1 MTHIDTR
8 MLLPKG
14 IQLSKTGTSFRVQT
28 RKNVIRDG
36 KKMTLKDFVAVKINY
51 QPNMSNTEREK
62 TFSAALA
69 EAKKEKVLAITRL
82 SQKGVGQRELKKVRA
97 VGTLKPTYDALFAE
111 RWAAVTTGND
121 ENIKYYAIDIFNY
134 FPHDIRLDDMQT
146 PEHYKGFVE
155 HCKKAIVE
163 RKSNHMATYSTKTI
177 NCRLGLLRDI
187 FRFALARGL
196 LLEEKLL
203 NPDRRITNMGWENL
217 PVKAKKRKMALSMEQ
232 EKMVL
237 DKCKEMGDHDFADAL
252 VWLCD
257 VGMRYK
263 TEFLKFTLDNV
274 DFKKNHVYFYRPK
287 TNVWTKVPLTPRA
300 RDIALRLKDRA
311 NMTEDKRMFGHFRQR
326 QIRTYFDKYR
336 EWCGLPK
343 EFTPYITRHTF
354 MTKLGKQKVVPAV
367 IAELGGVTIET
378 AQKYYVHSNDDMLVE
393 AIGEL
398 NKTSPASERQKTAK
412 SLRDAAERLSDEAI
426 GIGHNSR
433 NRV

>member
-1 MTHIDTR
+1 MPNIDTR

-14 IQLSKTGTSFRVQT
+14 IQLSKSGNSFRVQT
-28 RKNVIRDG
+28 RKNVIRDQ
-36 KKMTLKDFVAVKINY
+36 KKVTLKDFVAVKINY
-51 QPNMSNTEREK
+51 QPNMTAADKLK
-62 TFSAALA
+62 TFNAALE

-97 VGTLKPTYDALFAE
+97 VGTLKATFDALFAE
-111 RWAAVTTGND
+111 RWAKVTTGND

-134 FPHDIRLDDMQT
+134 FPNDIRLDDMQT
-146 PEHYKGFVE
+146 FEHYNGFVE

-196 LLEEKLL
+196 LQEDKLL

-217 PVKAKKRKMALSMEQ
+217 PVKAKKRKMALTTEQ
-232 EKMVL
+232 EMKVL
-237 DKCKEMGDHDFADAL
+237 EKCKEMGDHDFADAL

-263 TEFLKFTLDNV
+263 TEFLKFTTKDVN
-274 DFKKNHVYFYRPK
+274 FKQNHVYFYRPK
-287 TNVWTKVPLTPRA
+287 TNVWSKVPLTPRA
-300 RDIALRLKDRA
+300 REIALRLVDRA
-311 NMTEDKRMFGHFRQR
+311 NITEDKRVFGHFRQR

-336 EWCGLPK
+336 EYCDLPK

-354 MTKLGKQKVVPAV
+354 MTKLGKQKIVPAV
-367 IAELGGVTIET
+367 IAALGGVTIET
-378 AQKYYVHSNDDMLVE
+378 AQKYYVHANDDMLVE

-398 NKTSPASERQKTAK
+398 NKTSPTTNGEDK
-412 SLRDAAERLSDEAI
+412 AAV
-426 GIGHNSR
+426 GIGHNSK

>member
-97 VGTLKPTYDALFAE
+97 VGTLKPTYDALFKE
-111 RWAAVTTGND
+111 RWAEVTTGND

-196 LLEEKLL
+196 LLEEKLH

-274 DFKKNHVYFYRPK
+274 DFKKNHVYFYRTK

-393 AIGEL
+393 AINEL
-398 NKTSPASERQKTAK
+398 NKVRSNAVERKE
-412 SLRDAAERLSDEAI
+412 AAA
-426 GIGHNSR
+426 GIGHNSK
-433 NRV
+433 NRG

>member
-1 MTHIDTR
+1 
-8 MLLPKG
+8 
-14 IQLSKTGTSFRVQT
+14 
-28 RKNVIRDG
+28 
-36 KKMTLKDFVAVKINY
+36 
-51 QPNMSNTEREK
+51 
-62 TFSAALA
+62 
-69 EAKKEKVLAITRL
+69 
-82 SQKGVGQRELKKVRA
+82 
-97 VGTLKPTYDALFAE
+97 
-111 RWAAVTTGND
+111 
-121 ENIKYYAIDIFNY
+121 
-134 FPHDIRLDDMQT
+134 MQT

-393 AIGEL
+393 AISEL
-398 NKTSPASERQKTAK
+398 NKTSPANERQKTAK

>member
-28 RKNVIRDG
+28 RKNVIRDQ
-36 KKMTLKDFVAVKINY
+36 KKVTLKDFVAVKINY
-51 QPNMSNTEREK
+51 QPNMSDIERRK
-62 TFSAALA
+62 TFSAALE

-97 VGTLKPTYDALFAE
+97 VGTLKPTYDALFTE
-111 RWAAVTTGND
+111 RWAEVTTGND
-121 ENIKYYAIDIFNY
+121 ENIKYYAIDVFNY
-134 FPHDIRLDDMQT
+134 FPYDIRLDEMQT
-146 PEHYKGFVE
+146 YEYYKGFIE

-177 NCRLGLLRDI
+177 NVRLGLLRDI
-187 FRFALARGL
+187 FRFAIARGL
-196 LLEEKLL
+196 LQQEKLL
-203 NPDRRITNMGWENL
+203 NPDIRITNMGWENL
-217 PVKAKKRKMALSMEQ
+217 PVIAKKRKMALSSEQ

-237 DKCKEMGDHDFADAL
+237 DKCNEMGDHDFADAL

-263 TEFLKFTLDNV
+263 TEFLQ
-274 DFKKNHVYFYRPK
+274 FKIDDVNFKQNHVYFYRPK
-287 TNVWTKVPLTPRA
+287 TNVWTKVPLTARA
-300 RDIALRLKDRA
+300 KEIAERLRDRA
-311 NMTEDKRMFGHFRQR
+311 NMSEDKRMFGHFRQR

-336 EWCGLPK
+336 VWCGLPK

-354 MTKLGKQKVVPAV
+354 MTKLGKQRVVPAV

-393 AIGEL
+393 AIDGL
-398 NKTSPASERQKTAK
+398 NKTSPTNGKA
-412 SLRDAAERLSDEAI
+412 AI

>member
-1 MTHIDTR
+1 MQNIDTR
-8 MLLPKG
+8 MLLPRG

-28 RKNVIRDG
+28 RKKVIRDQ
-36 KKMTLKDFVAVKINY
+36 KKVTLKDFVAVKINY
-51 QPNMSNTEREK
+51 QPNMSDTERRK
-62 TFSAALA
+62 TFSAALE
-69 EAKKEKVLAITRL
+69 EAKKEKILAVERL
-82 SQKGVGQRELKKVRA
+82 SQKGVGQRDLKKVRA
-97 VGTLKPTYDALFAE
+97 VGTLKSTYDALFE
-111 RWAAVTTGND
+111 DRWAKVTTGND

-134 FPHDIRLDDMQT
+134 FPYDIRLDDMQT

-163 RKSNHMATYSTKTI
+163 RKANHMATYSTKTI

-187 FRFALARGL
+187 FRYALSRGL
-196 LLEEKLL
+196 LQEDKLL
-203 NPDRRITNMGWENL
+203 NPDRRITNMGWVNL
-217 PVKAKKRKMALSMEQ
+217 PVKAKKRKMALTTEQ

-237 DKCKEMGDHDFADAL
+237 DKCAEMGDHEFAQAL

-263 TEFLKFTLDNV
+263 TEFLKFTIDNV

-287 TNVWTKVPLTPRA
+287 TNVWSKVPLTPRA
-300 RDIALRLKDRA
+300 REIAERLKDRA
-311 NMTEDKRMFGHFRQR
+311 NMSEDKRMFGHFRQR

-393 AIGEL
+393 AISEL
-398 NKTSPASERQKTAK
+398 NKTSPANSKDK
-412 SLRDAAERLSDEAI
+412 EAV

-433 NRV
+433 NRS